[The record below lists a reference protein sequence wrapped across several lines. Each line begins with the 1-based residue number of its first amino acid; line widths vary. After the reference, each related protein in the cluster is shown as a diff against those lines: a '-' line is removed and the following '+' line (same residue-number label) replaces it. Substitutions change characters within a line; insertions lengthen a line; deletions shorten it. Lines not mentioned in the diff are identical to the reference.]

1 MKAALT
7 LALSALA
14 LAACVPATPRPA
26 PATTPTAR
34 PAPAAPAPVAVP
46 QAPLASDWMD
56 ARDTP
61 GAWRYN
67 DYGPGAGKRSLFS
80 DPDEASGIL
89 NFAVNGMVRILRDGW
104 EQSPA
109 QKARV
114 TAVMEYGGHVEQWA
128 EACIQRTAAGL
139 EDPSRPGITTNEAYG
154 SYLQW
159 CETNKI
165 DPWPDQMARELI
177 KVTVGEVFR
186 RPESNS
192 LERPSGPQRGWRG
205 LTLRTPLAAVKGEAA

>member
-80 DPDEASGIL
+80 DPENTFYFALSCAAGPDGMLVQFDRTGSPSKRYLAMTIRTETTQRTLTAERFGSQMIIAGVSASDPLLDAMALSKGR
-89 NFAVNGMVRILRDGW
+89 FAV
-104 EQSPA
+104 E
-109 QKARV
+109 
-114 TAVMEYGGHVEQWA
+114 VE
-128 EACIQRTAAGL
+128 
-139 EDPSRPGITTNEAYG
+139 
-154 SYLQW
+154 
-159 CETNKI
+159 
-165 DPWPDQMARELI
+165 
-177 KVTVGEVFR
+177 
-186 RPESNS
+186 
-192 LERPSGPQRGWRG
+192 
-205 LTLRTPLAAVKGEAA
+205 GEATLILPSHAEVSRVIEDCRR

>member
-7 LALSALA
+7 LALTTLA

-67 DYGPGAGKRSLFS
+67 DYGPGQGKRSLFS
-80 DPDEASGIL
+80 DPENTFYFALSCAAGPDGMLVQFDRTGSPAKRYLAMTIRTETTQRTLTAERFGSQMIIAGVSASDPLLDAMALSKGR
-89 NFAVNGMVRILRDGW
+89 FAV
-104 EQSPA
+104 E
-109 QKARV
+109 
-114 TAVMEYGGHVEQWA
+114 VE
-128 EACIQRTAAGL
+128 
-139 EDPSRPGITTNEAYG
+139 
-154 SYLQW
+154 
-159 CETNKI
+159 
-165 DPWPDQMARELI
+165 
-177 KVTVGEVFR
+177 
-186 RPESNS
+186 
-192 LERPSGPQRGWRG
+192 
-205 LTLRTPLAAVKGEAA
+205 GEATLILPSHAEVSRVIEDCRR